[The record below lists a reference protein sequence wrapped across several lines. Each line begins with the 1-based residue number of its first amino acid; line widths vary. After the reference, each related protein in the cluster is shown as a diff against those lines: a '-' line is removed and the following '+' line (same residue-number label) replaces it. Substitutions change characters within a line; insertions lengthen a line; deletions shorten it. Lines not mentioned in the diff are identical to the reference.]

1 MLVWERG
8 FVLMLLSSLLLI
20 GAVMGVQEGI
30 EAAIGFCVICG
41 SHLQCH
47 SLLRCLFG
55 DVKTFLRVESLC
67 GVNMGVVQIRS
78 ARGLCLLPGRLRRSY
93 VYGLVRELHHPSP
106 QQIQQGLPL
115 PGPEP
120 RLPPVLSL
128 LEVH

>member
-1 MLVWERG
+1 
-8 FVLMLLSSLLLI
+8 MLLSSLLLI
-20 GAVMGVQEGI
+20 GAVMEEQEGI

-55 DVKTFLRVESLC
+55 DVKTFSRAESLF
-67 GVNMGVVQIRS
+67 GVDLKVFRIRWI
-78 ARGLCLLPGRLRRSY
+78 RGLCLPSGRLRRSS
-93 VYGLVRELHHPSP
+93 VFDLVLEFHHPSP
-106 QQIQQGLPL
+106 RQTQQGLPL

-128 LEVH
+128 LEVR